1 MFPLHQHVY
10 TIHTH
15 NLQAGSDLANP
26 TNTPW
31 QMQMHCLQSQPLEVH
46 LTSPRLTSPLN
57 MLRLLLDHS
66 FLYSQ
71 KTPPRFPDSRM
82 TPQTTQ
88 TPRILR
94 YSCSTSALR
103 RRAGF
108 GRWNIICTQAT
119 THWQVLMETERTP
132 NLRSQIPHRLTD
144 TLILRLQQ
152 D

>member
-15 NLQAGSDLANP
+15 NLLTLP
-26 TNTPW
+26 TQPTPPGR
-31 QMQMHCLQSQPLEVH
+31 CRCIASNLNL
-46 LTSPRLTSPLN
+46 LKYTSPRLTSPLN

-71 KTPPRFPDSRM
+71 KTPPRFPDSQM